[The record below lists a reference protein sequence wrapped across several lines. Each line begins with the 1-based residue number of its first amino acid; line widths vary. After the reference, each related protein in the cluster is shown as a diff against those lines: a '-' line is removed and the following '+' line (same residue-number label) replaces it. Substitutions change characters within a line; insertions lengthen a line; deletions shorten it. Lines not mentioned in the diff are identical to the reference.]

1 MKGKHRKHR
10 ETGGKNEAEED
21 LKTRP
26 EPRTNAK
33 EIDREAEDEGEGEEK
48 GELRRGGRAKRK
60 RGGKTEHKVEG
71 EHASHHAGRKPR
83 KSGGSVEFNPFTA
96 ARHGTAAKGRKVQP
110 QGDGH

>member
-33 EIDREAEDEGEGEEK
+33 EIDREAEDEGEEK

-60 RGGKTEHKVEG
+60 RGGKAEMKVEG

-83 KSGGSVEFNPFTA
+83 KSGGSVELNPFTA